1 MLHLRIYIPGHGFA
15 CLKTASKTSTP
26 HHRCT
31 STVYVMLRFNVALT
45 NLLLSAFLSLMI
57 FP

>member
-15 CLKTASKTSTP
+15 CLKTASETNTP
-26 HHRCT
+26 HHGCT
-31 STVYVMLRFNVALT
+31 STVYVMLRFNVVLT
-45 NLLLSAFLSLMI
+45 NLLLPAFLFLMI